1 MNRWFCPNSV
11 ECAFYSILLNC
22 TQFCSISSR
31 QPSCPQNWRTNDK
44 GLSTILLTMSILFI
58 VCQSLKLIPDVYE
71 LCVCHLTMDKIGH
84 HCTMDWWVSELNQ
97 ENKKEKNSS
106 LRIFSYLQYIW
117 TFWENTPHWAILLR
131 KNCYS
136 YIEIWKSYF
145 YLRSFYHKGCNWQV
159 KK

>member
-1 MNRWFCPNSV
+1 MHF
-11 ECAFYSILLNC
+11 
-22 TQFCSISSR
+22 TQFYSISSR

-97 ENKKEKNSS
+97 KKNLS
-106 LRIFSYLQYIW
+106 LSLCYLQHIW
-117 TFWENTPHWAILLR
+117 TFWENTPHCASLLCN
-131 KNCYS
+131 NCYS

-145 YLRSFYHKGCNWQV
+145 YLRSFYHKGNNWEV
-159 KK
+159 KKYTNQLGR

>member
-1 MNRWFCPNSV
+1 MIHF
-11 ECAFYSILLNC
+11 
-22 TQFCSISSR
+22 TQFYSISSR

-117 TFWENTPHWAILLR
+117 TFWETTPHCASYYLTIVIPILKFGKDIFICDLFIIR
-131 KNCYS
+131 ETTDKWKNTQINS
-136 YIEIWKSYF
+136 SSNNFII
-145 YLRSFYHKGCNWQV
+145 
-159 KK
+159 

>member
-1 MNRWFCPNSV
+1 MC
-11 ECAFYSILLNC
+11 ILLNF
-22 TQFCSISSR
+22 TQFAQFYSISSR

-97 ENKKEKNSS
+97 KKRKKIPE
-106 LRIFSYLQYIW
+106 YLVICS
-117 TFWENTPHWAILLR
+117 TFELFGKLPSTPHCARLLC

-136 YIEIWKSYF
+136 YIEIWKKIFLFAIFLS
-145 YLRSFYHKGCNWQV
+145 
-159 KK
+159 